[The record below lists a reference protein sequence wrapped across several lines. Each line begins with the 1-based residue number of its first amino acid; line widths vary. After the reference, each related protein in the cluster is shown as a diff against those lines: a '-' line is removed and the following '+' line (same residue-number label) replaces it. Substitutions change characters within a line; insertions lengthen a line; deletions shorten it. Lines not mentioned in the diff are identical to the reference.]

1 MPLLRSI
8 GRGLMMPVQLL
19 VKPIAKPLGYVLRP
33 VGRFLQHPTVA
44 KIRGIGIAGGGLAAL
59 GTGIATLNPV
69 MAGMGLLSTF
79 GGGTVLSNAFN
90 PKVDKAE
97 YEALAAR
104 LAKNKRLAMLGLP
117 LLGLGGL
124 GAGYYLGRN
133 KSDTEQPS

>member
-1 MPLLRSI
+1 MAPFRLI
-8 GRGLMMPVQLL
+8 A
-19 VKPIAKPLGYVLRP
+19 KPIAKPLGYVFRP
-33 VGRFLQHPTVA
+33 VQKLLQNPAVA
-44 KIRGIGIAGGGLAAL
+44 KVRGAGVAGSGLFSL
-59 GTGIATLNPV
+59 GTGLLTMNP
-69 MAGMGLLSTF
+69 MLIGSGLLGAL
-79 GGGTVLSNAFN
+79 GGGFLLENAYN
-90 PKVDKAE
+90 PKVSRKE